1 MASEAGPGTAPPTR
15 PARAAR
21 RRSAPIRLASGE
33 LRGLRHVCG
42 LFSGAEET
50 YAALLP
56 FIADGLHVGQRAV
69 HILGPAARAAH
80 LERLTNAGLDIETA
94 LDTGQ
99 LEVATWDSTYLR
111 GRRFDSVGMLLF
123 LQKTLAEGRARGFAV
138 TRWIGFMEWTLEPV
152 PGVNDVV
159 AFEAELDQYLRG
171 RLDPVVCAYDLSRQA
186 ADLIVQVHGTHPIA
200 VVGGRLSPDAG
211 ATRSSRNRILD
222 AAAYLF
228 SSQGIG
234 ATGVDGLIDAAAV
247 AKATFYRY
255 FPSKNDLIVAWL
267 SDDRTRWLD
276 RVGRR
281 GEEIAGG
288 PDDAIPAF
296 FDAVAEWLEAEGYRG
311 CPYLN
316 TAAELVDPAHPAH
329 QVIDGYL
336 SEVRSHLAELL
347 ISSDQAE
354 PDALAGQL
362 HTMLAGAISLSV
374 ARRSSAPAR
383 EARDGAIRSLR
394 LGTAPV
400 QPTAWVVPAKTD
412 QSATRGE

>member
-15 PARAAR
+15 AAKAAR
-21 RRSAPIRLASGE
+21 RPPAPIRLASGE
-33 LRGLRHVCG
+33 LRGPRHVCG
-42 LFSGAEET
+42 LFSGAEEA

-69 HILGPAARAAH
+69 HLLGAAARATH
-80 LERLTNAGLDIETA
+80 LERLTNAGLDVETA

-111 GRRFDSVGMLLF
+111 GGRFDGVGMLLF

-152 PGVNDVV
+152 PGVDDVV
-159 AFEAELDQYLRG
+159 AFEAELDEYLRG
-171 RLDPVVCAYDLSRQA
+171 RPDAVVCVYDLSRQA
-186 ADLIVQVHGTHPIA
+186 AGLIVQVQGAHPLAIIDSKL
-200 VVGGRLSPDAG
+200 VPNTG

-222 AAAYLF
+222 AASYLF

-234 ATGVDGLIDAAAV
+234 ATGVDALIEAGGV

-267 SDDRTRWLD
+267 RDGRTRWLD
-276 RVGRR
+276 RVRRR
-281 GEEIAGG
+281 GEEIAVGS
-288 PDDAIPAF
+288 DDAIPAF

-329 QVIDGYL
+329 RVIDAYL
-336 SEVRSHLAELL
+336 SEVRSYLADLL
-347 ISSDQAE
+347 RSSGRAE
-354 PDALAGQL
+354 RGALAGQL
-362 HTMLAGAISLSV
+362 HTMLAGATSLSV
-374 ARRSSAPAR
+374 ARRTSAPAR

-394 LGTAPV
+394 
-400 QPTAWVVPAKTD
+400 
-412 QSATRGE
+412 RGE

>member
-1 MASEAGPGTAPPTR
+1 M
-15 PARAAR
+15 
-21 RRSAPIRLASGE
+21 
-33 LRGLRHVCG
+33 CG

-69 HILGPAARAAH
+69 HIVGPGARATH
-80 LERLTNAGLDIETA
+80 LERLTNAGLDVETA

-99 LEVATWDSTYLR
+99 LEVATWDGSYLR

-152 PGVNDVV
+152 PGVDDVV
-159 AFEAELDQYLRG
+159 AYETELDQYLRG
-171 RLDPVVCAYDLSRQA
+171 RLDPVVCAYDLSRQS
-186 ADLIVQVHGTHPIA
+186 ADLIVHVHGAHPIA
-200 VVGGRLSPDAG
+200 VVGGKLSPNTG
-211 ATRSSRNRILD
+211 ATGSSRDRILD

-234 ATGVDGLIDAAAV
+234 ATGVDALIDAAGV

-267 SDDRTRWLD
+267 SDGRTRWLD
-276 RVGRR
+276 RVRRR

-288 PDDAIPAF
+288 PNDAIPAF
-296 FDAVAEWLEAEGYRG
+296 FDAAAEWLEAEGYRG

-329 QVIDGYL
+329 QVIDAFL
-336 SEVRSHLAELL
+336 SEVRSYLAELL
-347 ISSDQAE
+347 MSSDQAE

-383 EARDGAIRSLR
+383 EARDAAIRSLR
-394 LGTAPV
+394 LGTTPE
-400 QPTAWVVPAKTD
+400 QPTAWVDPSKSGPIRD
-412 QSATRGE
+412 QRETQQTVSPRWAQALSA

>member
-15 PARAAR
+15 AARAAR
-21 RRSAPIRLASGE
+21 RPSTPIRLASGE

-69 HILGPAARAAH
+69 HILGPAARATH
-80 LERLTNAGLDIETA
+80 LERLANAGLDVETA

-99 LEVATWDSTYLR
+99 LEIATWDSTYLR

-138 TRWIGFMEWTLEPV
+138 TRLIGFMEWTLEPV
-152 PGVNDVV
+152 PGVADV
-159 AFEAELDQYLRG
+159 AAYEAELDQYLRG
-171 RLDPVVCAYDLSRQA
+171 RLDAVVCAYDLSRQA
-186 ADLIVQVHGTHPIA
+186 ADIIVQVHGAHPIA
-200 VVGGRLSPDAG
+200 VVGGKLSPDTG
-211 ATRSSRNRILD
+211 ATGSARHRILD

-234 ATGVDGLIDAAAV
+234 ATGVDALIDAAGV

-267 SDDRTRWLD
+267 SDGRTRWLD
-276 RVGRR
+276 RVRRR

-288 PDDAIPAF
+288 PDEAIPAF
-296 FDAVAEWLEAEGYRG
+296 FDAVAEWLDAEGYRG

-316 TAAELVDPAHPAH
+316 TAVELVDPAHPAH
-329 QVIDGYL
+329 QVIDGFL
-336 SEVRSHLAELL
+336 SEVRSYLAGVLR
-347 ISSDQAE
+347 SSDRAE
-354 PDALAGQL
+354 PEALAGQL
-362 HTMLAGAISLSV
+362 HTVLAGATSLSV

-383 EARDGAIRSLR
+383 EARDAAIRSLR
-394 LGTAPV
+394 LGTTPE
-400 QPTAWVVPAKTD
+400 QPT
-412 QSATRGE
+412 G